1 MTVHY
6 ARRTPRLEPETACS
20 GLECA
25 AVSVVDS
32 LLVFVWFGAFLLVIG
47 ALLIPRAR
55 SICEEECSRTREEAR
70 AFERFA
76 TRVSELDPAQ
86 PGGSTGR
93 TAAGPTAVSVTSS
106 PNDRGLS
113 KIREAYRGT
122 VMSVPHYEEEYDESL
137 QKNVSEEFE
146 PEVATVLTE
155 GSRLTPRVKR
165 ALVERA
171 FESRNRREQF
181 LEVLFEETDSLEHV
195 QERLTA
201 VESTLR
207 RMDEQPLPGRS
218 YGELEDVWN
227 RLNEL
232 EQRVESVL
240 RNRQE
245 TMRTI
250 GGGSHRFAD
259 PWTMYAYLY
268 RPLASDHP
276 ALADGTRVLESVRTA
291 KRRVALSLTARV

>member
-6 ARRTPRLEPETACS
+6 ARRSPRLEPETACS

-32 LLVFVWFGAFLLVIG
+32 LLVVWFGAFLLAIG

-55 SICEEECSRTREEAR
+55 SICEEECSRTHEEAR

-76 TRVSELDPAQ
+76 NRVSELDPVQ
-86 PGGSTGR
+86 SGGSTGR

-106 PNDRGLS
+106 PDDRGLS
-113 KIREAYRGT
+113 EIRETYRGT
-122 VMSVPHYEEEYDESL
+122 VMSVSHYEEEYGESL
-137 QKNVSEEFE
+137 RENVSEEFE
-146 PEVATVLTE
+146 PELAAVLTE
-155 GSRLTPRVKR
+155 GSQLTPRVQQ

-171 FESRNRREQF
+171 FDSRNRREQF
-181 LEVLFEETDSLEHV
+181 LEALSEETDSLERTRD
-195 QERLTA
+195 ELTT

-207 RMDEQPLPGRS
+207 EMNDRPLPERS
-218 YGELEDVWN
+218 FTDLEGTWR
-227 RLNEL
+227 RLDDL
-232 EQRVESVL
+232 EERIESTL
-240 RNRQE
+240 QARQE

-276 ALADGTRVLESVRTA
+276 ALADGARVLESVRTA